1 MIRNRREGE
10 LRYEKEMKSKES
22 YDDQQNAIIDVIKSA
37 YERGNT
43 DSSLTTQEFVEEIK
57 MKLMNIYT

>member
-1 MIRNRREGE
+1 
-10 LRYEKEMKSKES
+10 MKNKSVIEE
-22 YDDQQNAIIDVIKSA
+22 QQTNAFIDVIKSA

-57 MKLMNIYT
+57 MKLKDIYR